1 MMTTL
6 RKKPQELP
14 TDVID
19 MLFACHERIRRMARL
34 AERLSTAHESPAEE
48 VQEAASALAGYFR
61 NALPHH
67 VADEDLSIRP
77 RLHEIELPE
86 DVRDA
91 LTDMSNQH
99 EEIDE
104 LLADL
109 LPLWDVLIRDGSRLP
124 DMPALME
131 ASSTRLRV
139 LLDAHLYVEE
149 ETIFPAMRKYLSSE
163 SESVILRE
171 MRMRR
176 GASEAPRAL
185 SGLDLQ

>member
-6 RKKPQELP
+6 RRKPQELP

-34 AERLSTAHESPAEE
+34 AERLSTAFDSPAEE
-48 VQEAASALAGYFR
+48 VQEAASALGGYFR

-86 DVRDA
+86 EVRDA
-91 LTDMSNQH
+91 LSDMSAQH
-99 EEIDE
+99 EEIDQ
-104 LLADL
+104 LVADL
-109 LPLWDVLIRDGSRLP
+109 LPLWDALVRDGSRLP
-124 DMPALME
+124 AMPALMA
-131 ASSTRLRV
+131 ASSSRLRE
-139 LLDAHLYVEE
+139 LLDTHLYVEE
-149 ETIFPAMRKYLSSE
+149 ETVFPAMRKYLSSE
-163 SESVILRE
+163 SEAVILRE
-171 MRMRR
+171 MRQRR
-176 GASEAPRAL
+176 GASEAPRSL